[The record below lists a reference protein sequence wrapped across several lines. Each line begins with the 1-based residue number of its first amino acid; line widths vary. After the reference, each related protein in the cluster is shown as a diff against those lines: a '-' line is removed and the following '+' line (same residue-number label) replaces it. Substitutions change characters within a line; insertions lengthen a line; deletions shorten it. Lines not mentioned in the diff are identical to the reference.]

1 MRTLAAWGPTP
12 AGLQVKPVP
21 RLLDTCLGLEGVEG
35 DRTPAKQSPWA
46 PHMWFFHFASGR
58 CRILAPG
65 GNNACGDSW
74 IQGALVVI
82 ATGAHQGLP
91 WGLGDALPCSMV
103 FGAVDAFPSQ
113 LLRAVIDALR
123 DCPGSY
129 HVLLSPRQA
138 QRTSGAGLLV
148 QGCWEC
154 GSCPPAPITV

>member
-1 MRTLAAWGPTP
+1 
-12 AGLQVKPVP
+12 
-21 RLLDTCLGLEGVEG
+21 
-35 DRTPAKQSPWA
+35 
-46 PHMWFFHFASGR
+46 MWFFHFAPGR

-74 IQGALVVI
+74 IQGAPVVI
-82 ATGAHQGLP
+82 ATGAHRGLP
-91 WGLGDALPCSMV
+91 WGPGDALPCSTV

-154 GSCPPAPITV
+154 GSCPPAPITVSRNHTVWHNFLCLGTGSPREREPAQHTGSIVRLVGRSCDEQAI